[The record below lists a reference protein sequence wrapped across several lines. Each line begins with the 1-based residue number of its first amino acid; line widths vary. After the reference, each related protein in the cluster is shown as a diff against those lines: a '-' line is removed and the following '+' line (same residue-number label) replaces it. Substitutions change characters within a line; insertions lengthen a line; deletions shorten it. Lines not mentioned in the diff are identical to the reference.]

1 MVIGIFGESCTG
13 KSTLAESLKR
23 PLLAGVY
30 AGKDYLRLAPQEE
43 TARAE
48 FAALLRR
55 HAAGGAHIIYIA
67 AEPEQLALLPES
79 CLRVKMTAP
88 LDVIKARFSARTGG
102 KLPPPVE
109 AMLERKHGCFD
120 TAPFDLAGDG
130 TAPTDA
136 LRDEILSRCG
146 EQSHT

>member
-30 AGKDYLRLAPQEE
+30 AGKDYLRVAPQEE

-67 AEPEQLALLPES
+67 AEPEQLALLPAGENDRAAGRDQGALF
-79 CLRVKMTAP
+79 CPHRRQAAAP
-88 LDVIKARFSARTGG
+88 CGSHAGA
-102 KLPPPVE
+102 E
-109 AMLERKHGCFD
+109 AWL
-120 TAPFDLAGDG
+120 L
-130 TAPTDA
+130 
-136 LRDEILSRCG
+136 
-146 EQSHT
+146 